1 MYKLYINEDSEISE
15 EDEDEEALARK
26 IQEARDK
33 LKSERVIGLEKQTAG
48 VFKDLLRSKG
58 SIWLSNKPQH
68 FFEWSQA
75 SVEQSIGIG
84 GPWVCTL
91 TGISLADQAKNKN
104 IGDRA

>member
-1 MYKLYINEDSEISE
+1 MYKCYIEEDSEDE
-15 EDEDEEALARK
+15 EDEDEEVLAQK
-26 IQEARDK
+26 IQEAREK
-33 LKSERVIGLEKQTAG
+33 LKSERAKGLEKQTSG